1 MRAEAKILMFICVMF
16 LSGTVAAV
24 GIPDTV
30 TVTSDKPWITANNVD
45 QATITVKVTNTTSPY
60 DGDVQDVI
68 VNLEVDP
75 LYGSLS
81 PIQVTTNS
89 SGLASSTFKVKTKS
103 GEARINATTV
113 PSAVSGSTIQQ
124 IDHNSAYFA
133 DFTYPM
139 NGTVASEVPFN
150 VSLTD
155 QYRNPVDNRRGN
167 HIINL
172 HVSGPAPDDC
182 GFAEAAYA
190 HDVSRILDANGNTS
204 VNVKLTSR
212 IGDNN
217 IAMDGYQSVPN
228 QLAWITAEAQGKP
241 FSMTQ
246 IYSPS
251 GSPPTL
257 PADGVSYFTIIYNLF
272 DEYGNPTNKQFIWV
286 NTSIPGEEQQFVSN
300 NVGQVTIQYGPRS
313 SIGEIDIIATAV
325 ANSTVTSGVQRV
337 KFKNTGAEIISLTAN
352 PDTMPSQ
359 DANPFF
365 ISDVIATVADIS
377 GNAVPGETVVFT
389 IEDISYNPYNL
400 TANPVLLTPSAI
412 TDEYGQA
419 AVQFRPGGFTTVG
432 NPGYNATATGQCKVN
447 ATWRN
452 STKIVPITW
461 KNYPYLSASTRVTP
475 ATVEIN
481 KTIDVTIEFTGD
493 GWALQPTPIDVV
505 LATDRSG
512 SMLKDDPDR
521 MVSVMAASR
530 SFIHQMDVSPSQD
543 HIGLVSFGTK
553 DWAKITPTWSAGIW
567 SWTNIYGGKTT
578 GDFNNPG
585 WWWVSR
591 DNNYDCNP
599 NAYSNL
605 SAHQIYVNANY
616 PGNPRNYGNHASMEQ
631 SLSSS
636 ALTINNSISR
646 MVPSGG
652 TPMRHGIYTA
662 IKEIIANGTRPNVV
676 RAIIVLSDGDYNFYG
691 DPLARG
697 SPAQTTDPEAFPY
710 RTADQ
715 PNTNYWSYGDL
726 NASEQNLSFYA
737 KSNNIRIYTI
747 GYAEDI
753 SAYGEATLLALAQ
766 GTDGGKYYEASAA
779 DIADVYKAI
788 AGDLKDNAG
797 VNTTMTADFEN
808 INVTNFEMPGDQ
820 VFDYVYHPADSTK
833 INWQDGAT
841 NVTDQSAEWVN
852 NNNKLNFTIGTIK
865 VGQSWNA
872 TFRLRVNQSGLID
885 VFGNHSTVSFN
896 GGTEVLNLPQTFI
909 TVVPNLTITEIMVKT
924 ITLDNLTCTETGE
937 IKALIPVMWNTNYTG
952 NKTLTEKV
960 YYRIDDKGPWVLFD
974 IKTHPYDPL
983 TMEYVDYAQL
993 DVTKLPPGSYQ
1004 IMVYATASD
1013 APDAIKMLD
1022 EPVIVGNRGR
1032 TYIKLE

>member
-1 MRAEAKILMFICVMF
+1 MRANAGILIIICLLF
-16 LSGTVAAV
+16 LIGTVAAV
-24 GIPDTV
+24 GIPDTLIV
-30 TVTSDKPWITANNVD
+30 TTDKPWIIANNVD
-45 QATITVKVTNTTSPY
+45 QSTITVKVTNTTWP
-60 DGDVQDVI
+60 DNGDVQGVT
-68 VNLEVDP
+68 VTLEVDP
-75 LYGSLS
+75 LYGTLS
-81 PIQVTTNS
+81 PTQVTTNL
-89 SGLASSTFKVKTKS
+89 SGMASSTFKVKTKS
-103 GEARINATTV
+103 GAVQINATITA
-113 PSAVSGSTIQQ
+113 PALSDSTIQQ
-124 IDHNSAYFA
+124 IDHNIAYFA
-133 DFTYPM
+133 DFTHPM
-139 NGTVASEVPFN
+139 NGTVASEVPFT
-150 VSLTD
+150 VSLSD
-155 QYRNPVDNRRGN
+155 QYRNPIDNRRGN
-167 HIINL
+167 HILNF
-172 HVSGPAPDDC
+172 HVTGPAPDDC
-182 GFAEAAYA
+182 GFAEAGYA
-190 HDVSRILDANGNTS
+190 HDVSPTLDANGNTS

-217 IAMDGYQSVPN
+217 IAMDGYQSIPN
-228 QLAWITAEAQGKP
+228 QLQWISAEAQGKP

-246 IYSPS
+246 VYSPS

-257 PADGVSYFTIIYNLF
+257 PADGVKYFTIIYNLF

-286 NTSIPGEEQQFVSN
+286 NTSITGEEKQFLSN
-300 NVGQVTIQYGPRS
+300 NLGQVTVQYGPRS
-313 SIGEIDIIATAV
+313 SIGEIDIIATSV
-325 ANSTVTSGVQRV
+325 GNTSVNCSQRV

-352 PDTMPSQ
+352 PDTMPSL
-359 DANPFF
+359 DANPSF
-365 ISDVIATVADIS
+365 ISDVIATVADQS
-377 GNAVPGETVVFT
+377 GNAVPGETVDFT
-389 IEDISYNPYNL
+389 IVDISYNPYNL
-400 TANPVLLTPSAI
+400 TANPLLLTTSAI

-419 AVQFRPGGFTTVG
+419 AVQFTPGGFTIVG

-452 STKIVPITW
+452 SSKIVPITW
-461 KNYPYLSASTRVTP
+461 KNYPYLSASTKVTP
-475 ATVEIN
+475 LTVEIN
-481 KTIDVTIEFTGD
+481 KTIDVTIEFRGD

-505 LATDRSG
+505 LTTDRSG
-512 SMLKDDPDR
+512 SMLVDDPDR
-521 MVSVMAASR
+521 MVSVMGASR
-530 SFIHQMDVSPSQD
+530 SFINQMDVSPSQD

-553 DWAKITPTWSAGIW
+553 GWAKIAPTWSSGFW
-567 SWTNIYGGKTT
+567 SWTNIYGSKTT
-578 GDFNNPG
+578 SDFDNPG

-599 NAYSNL
+599 NSYSNT
-605 SAHQIYVNANY
+605 SAHQIYVNTNY
-616 PGNPRNYGNHASMEQ
+616 PGNPRDYSNYATLEQ
-631 SLSSS
+631 SLSPS
-636 ALTINNSISR
+636 ASAINNSINR

-662 IKEIIANGTRPNVV
+662 INEIIANGTRPNVV

-697 SPAQTTDPEAFPY
+697 STAQITDPSAYPY
-710 RTADQ
+710 RTGDQ
-715 PNTNYWSYGDL
+715 PNTYYWPYTGL
-726 NASEQNLSFYA
+726 NTSEQNLSFYA
-737 KSNNIRIYTI
+737 KSHNIRIYTI

-753 SAYGEATLLALAQ
+753 SAYGEATLISLAQ

-820 VFDYVYHPADSTK
+820 VFDYVYHPSDSTK
-833 INWQDGAT
+833 INWQNGIT
-841 NVTDQSAEWVN
+841 NVTDQSADWAN

-885 VFGNHSTVSFN
+885 VFGSHSTVSFN
-896 GGTEVLNLPQTFI
+896 GGNEILHLPQTFI
-909 TVVPNLTITEIMVKT
+909 TVVPNLTATEIIVKT
-924 ITLDNLTCTETGE
+924 ITLYNLTCTETGE
-937 IKALIPVMWNTNYTG
+937 IKALIPVTWNTNYTG

-960 YYRIDDKGPWVLFD
+960 YYRIDEKGPWVQFD

-1013 APDAIKMLD
+1013 APDASITLED
-1022 EPVIVGNRGR
+1022 PVIVGNRGR